1 MDEDNHL
8 VIQKILRRDE
18 KFSRKMDRCI
28 TEISTITGMNV
39 SDILDFLQFG
49 AERELRELDESFD
62 WNSFRKKIANRLKGK
77 SIPED

>member
-28 TEISTITGMNV
+28 TEISIITGMNF

-49 AERELRELDESFD
+49 AEKELKELDESFD
-62 WNSFRKKIANRLKGK
+62 WNSFRRKIAARLKGN
-77 SIPED
+77 SILED